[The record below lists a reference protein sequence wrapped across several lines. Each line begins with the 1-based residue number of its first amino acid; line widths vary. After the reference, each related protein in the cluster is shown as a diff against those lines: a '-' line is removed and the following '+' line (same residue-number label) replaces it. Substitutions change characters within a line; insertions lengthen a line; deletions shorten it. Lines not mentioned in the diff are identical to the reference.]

1 MKRILL
7 ICFFFLSFSS
17 FVNAEEVKTNIP
29 DEINLTDRFILS
41 EMKELRI
48 DHETLKR
55 ELFREVHDSEIEAID
70 KALSYSA
77 NTVNFLFVLITII
90 IM

>member
-1 MKRILL
+1 MKKILL
-7 ICFFFLSFSS
+7 LCFLFLSFSS
-17 FVNAEEVKTNIP
+17 FVNAEEVKTHIP
-29 DEINLTDRFILS
+29 DEISWTERFILS
-41 EMKELRI
+41 EMKELRTAQ
-48 DHETLKR
+48 ETLKR
-55 ELFREVHDSEIEAID
+55 DLFREVQDREIEAID